1 MPLLGGHAVE
11 LALAAIAVG
20 HAAGMDLADMLLG
33 LAEPGVQ
40 VRLLVVPGPNGSQ
53 LIDDTYNASTPSV
66 MSALGLLEAM
76 NPRRAIV
83 VLGDMRET
91 G

>member
-1 MPLLGGHAVE
+1 
-11 LALAAIAVG
+11 
-20 HAAGMDLADMLLG
+20 MLLG

-40 VRLLVVPGPNGSQ
+40 VRLLIVPGPNGSQ

-76 NPRRAIV
+76 NPHAGDRGTRRHA
-83 VLGDMRET
+83 GA